1 MSPYLEP
8 GAHRA
13 EAPADDGAGDAALV
27 EALLD
32 VERAW
37 MIALVDG
44 GAAEARQATAVA
56 AARPEPVSARDVES
70 AGNPVVALVAS
81 LRVAVDDET
90 AGLVHRGLTSQ
101 DVLDTALMLIAR
113 DTVARIDADLASMCA
128 ALADTAGAH
137 RATVMSGR
145 TLTQYAVPV
154 TFGLK
159 AAQWLAGVLDA
170 RDALAAVTFPVQC
183 GGAAGTLSKAAQ
195 TVPDPLRA
203 ASILGETLGLAV
215 PDLPWHTRR
224 APITRLGDA
233 LAEVC
238 QCLGK
243 IAADVLVLGRPEIG
257 ELREGAAAGRGGSST
272 MPHKRNPVL
281 SVLIRSA
288 SLRAPHLAATLH
300 TCAALHVDERAD
312 GAWHAEWPTLRDLLR
327 ITLVA
332 ASQSAEL
339 AEGLVVHAD
348 VMNRRAREAAQQLLA
363 ERGRGDDDDPAGYL
377 GVSDAF
383 IDAVLRRVQRGADR
397 DGRDG

>member
-1 MSPYLEP
+1 MSPHLEP

-13 EAPADDGAGDAALV
+13 EALADDAAVDAALV
-27 EALLD
+27 EAMLD

-37 MIALVDG
+37 MIALADG
-44 GAAEARQATAVA
+44 GAAGAQHVAAVA
-56 AARPEPVSARDVES
+56 AARPEAISADDIENV
-70 AGNPVVALVAS
+70 GNPVFALVAS
-81 LRVAVDDET
+81 LRAAVDDKT
-90 AGLVHRGLTSQ
+90 ARLVHRGLTSQ

-113 DTVARIDADLASMCA
+113 DAVVRIDGHLARTCA
-128 ALADTAGAH
+128 ALADAAEAH
-137 RATVMSGR
+137 RATVMAGR

-154 TFGLK
+154 AFGLK

-170 RDALAAVTFPVQC
+170 RDALAALTFPVQC

-195 TVPDPLRA
+195 IVPDPLRA

-215 PDLPWHTRR
+215 TDLPWHTRR

-238 QCLGK
+238 QSLGK

-257 ELREGAAAGRGGSST
+257 ELSEDGAAGRGGSST
-272 MPHKRNPVL
+272 MPHKQNPVL

-288 SLRAPHLAATLH
+288 SLRAPHLAAALH

-312 GAWHAEWPTLRDLLR
+312 GAWHAEWPALRDLLR
-327 ITLVA
+327 LTLVA

-339 AEGLVVHAD
+339 TEGLVVHAD

-363 ERGRGDDDDPAGYL
+363 ERGGGDDPADYL

-383 IDAVLRRVQRGADR
+383 IDTVLRRVERGADR